1 MDIDREIQEQKER
14 LAALEQQKAEIQVQE
29 IQEQIEEY
37 KELAEKLQQ
46 LEEAIK
52 KNLKSLSPESKE
64 ILSAYIKEVHFLRPR
79 LSETVAPA
87 LKNVLGPAVGPVA
100 AVGAT
105 AGLSLVEGLLSAIAS
120 TLTPKESEND
130 E

>member
-1 MDIDREIQEQKER
+1 MDIESEIQEQKEK

-29 IQEQIEEY
+29 IREQIEEY

-52 KNLKSLSPESKE
+52 KNLESLSPESKK

-87 LKNVLGPAVGPVA
+87 VKSFFGPVA

-105 AGLSLVEGLLSAIAS
+105 AGVGLVEGLLSGIAS
-120 TLTPKESEND
+120 ALTPKESEDD